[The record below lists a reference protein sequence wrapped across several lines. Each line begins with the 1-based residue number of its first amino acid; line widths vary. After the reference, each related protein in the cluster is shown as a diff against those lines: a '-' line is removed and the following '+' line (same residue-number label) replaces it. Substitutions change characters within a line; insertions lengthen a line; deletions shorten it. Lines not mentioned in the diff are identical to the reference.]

1 MSMTPEEQ
9 KTLEAIEAAKAA
21 GQDPF
26 GDDEPLG
33 EEPEVIEEPATEAEP
48 ETAPEPEEPATESAD
63 ADAQADAK
71 PEAVEDPEPEPQPVA
86 TVDDRPHQYRADMP
100 TDYKAHRQALLTE
113 RAAAMEK
120 LMGGEMDASE
130 FAAAEARI
138 SDALEELTSARI
150 RAETLAEANVQSQQM
165 YQQRAIQRL
174 IAKTKVD
181 VDYAADESAR
191 SQFDTAL
198 QVVAN
203 QPANRGKDFADLIE
217 DAHAVVRAMR
227 GISAAK
233 APAAPKPSDPA
244 RKPAGDPPVTL
255 RSLPSA
261 STPNTGSVVDQISR
275 LKGPAYEAAFSKLT
289 SAQKAALLDAD

>member
-33 EEPEVIEEPATEAEP
+33 EEPDAAEEQTTEAEP
-48 ETAPEPEEPATESAD
+48 ETAPEPDETVDAEVQAEADPEADEEPEL
-63 ADAQADAK
+63 
-71 PEAVEDPEPEPQPVA
+71 QPVA
-86 TVDDRPHQYRADMP
+86 SVDDRPHQYRADMP
-100 TDYKAHRQALLTE
+100 ADYKAQRNGLLTE
-113 RAAAMEK
+113 RAQALEK
-120 LMGGEMDASE
+120 LMSGEMEAAE
-130 FAAAEARI
+130 FAATESRI

-150 RAETLAEANVQSQQM
+150 RAETLAEANVQSQQV
-165 YQQRAIQRL
+165 YQQKAIQRL
-174 IAKTKVD
+174 VAKTKTE
-181 VDYAADESAR
+181 VDYAADQGAR
-191 SQFDTAL
+191 DDFDTAL
-198 QVVAN
+198 QVVAAKQTN
-203 QPANRGKDFADLIE
+203 KGKDFADLIE

-227 GISAAK
+227 GVTAAK
-233 APAAPKPSDPA
+233 APAAPKPSDPN
-244 RKPAGDPPVTL
+244 RKPEGDVPVTL